1 MTQQTLILGMETSC
15 DETSVSVIRNG
26 QEILS
31 NTVSLHKLG
40 VVRSYIFSISIS
52 MSAIRSCI

>member
-40 VVRSYIFSISIS
+40 VVRLYISSISLS
-52 MSAIRSCI
+52 MSAILD